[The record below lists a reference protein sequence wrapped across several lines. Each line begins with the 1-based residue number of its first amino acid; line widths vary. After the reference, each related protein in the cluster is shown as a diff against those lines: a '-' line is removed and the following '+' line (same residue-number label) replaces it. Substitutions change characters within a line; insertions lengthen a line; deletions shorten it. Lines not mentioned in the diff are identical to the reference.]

1 MRGAATGGGYAHED
15 PVVDE
20 ALDWFGR
27 LRDRA
32 PDAATRAAFEAW
44 LARSPRHAEEF
55 RALED
60 LWGSPAFADAVGRL
74 PAARAARGPARLLRR
89 PLALAAA
96 AASLALA
103 VWLGPTLLL
112 RLQADHM
119 TAVGERMSVALPDG
133 SAMQLNSATA
143 VALDFAGGR
152 REVRLLE
159 GEAFFDV
166 RPDAA
171 HPFRVA
177 GHFGTVEV
185 KGTAFA
191 VRLEPRE
198 DQVVLERGK
207 VEVALRQDPQE
218 RVDLHSGQM
227 VRAGASMLSPPRAV
241 DPAQALA
248 WREGRIVFDDQPL
261 ADVLAE
267 LGRYRS
273 GMVLVMDPAANGLRV
288 SGNYRLDDVDG
299 AIRTLADAAGVAI
312 SRLPGGI
319 VILR

>member
-1 MRGAATGGGYAHED
+1 M
-15 PVVDE
+15 
-20 ALDWFGR
+20 
-27 LRDRA
+27 
-32 PDAATRAAFEAW
+32 
-44 LARSPRHAEEF
+44 
-55 RALED
+55 
-60 LWGSPAFADAVGRL
+60 
-74 PAARAARGPARLLRR
+74 
-89 PLALAAA
+89 
-96 AASLALA
+96 AASLTSVFLLQRKSLMWRVMRIVRDRHVAEDLAQEAYLRAWRAHEAAPIAHPEGFLHQTARNLAL
-103 VWLGPTLLL
+103 
-112 RLQADHM
+112 DHM

-166 RPDAA
+166 RSDAA
-171 HPFRVA
+171 HPFRVV

-218 RVDLHSGQM
+218 RVDLHPGQM
-227 VRAGASMLSPPRAV
+227 VGAGASVLSAPRVV